1 VTVLA
6 GVSLDFGGV
15 LVLPDA
21 EAMAVLLRSF
31 GAVDPATLTAA
42 HYRGVAAFDAAGS
55 LSVYWATYVTVAGVS
70 APVVEEAATYLSRNR
85 RRWTVVDPR
94 AASLLRALREGG
106 ARVAVTSDS
115 DGTVAEQLRSLGLA
129 SLVDGVVDSANVG
142 VEKPDGRMFAAA
154 ARALDVDASQVV
166 HVGDSVRADV
176 EGALAAGMQAIH
188 YDPLGLCDA
197 AHVHAAS
204 LDDVATMLS

>member
-21 EAMAVLLRSF
+21 EAMAVLLRPF
-31 GAVDPATLTAA
+31 AAVDPATLTAA
-42 HYRGVAAFDAAGS
+42 HYRGVAAFDAEGS
-55 LSVYWATYVTVAGVS
+55 LSAYWATYVTVAGVS
-70 APVVEEAATYLSRNR
+70 APVVEEAATHLSRNR
-85 RRWTVVDPR
+85 RRWT
-94 AASLLRALREGG
+94 
-106 ARVAVTSDS
+106 AVTSDS

-129 SLVDGVVDSANVG
+129 SLVDGVVDSATVG

-154 ARALDVDASQVV
+154 ARGLDVDASQVV

-176 EGALAAGMQAIH
+176 DGALAAGMQAIH
-188 YDPLGLCDA
+188 YDPLGLCDG

-204 LDDVATMLS
+204 LDDLATMLP